1 VQPSDVPPP
10 LLVPG
15 LTCWT
20 KTRATKL
27 AIIQDAGPTFAALA
41 EAMAMARRSLFI
53 LGWDIDSR
61 TPLEPGPAR
70 PPRGS
75 GPAGSSP
82 HDADTPD
89 HTAHRNKPLLPFL
102 LGCLA
107 RQPELEIFVLIWD
120 FSIIY
125 SFEREPWPRQQFGAV
140 HPRLHFAL
148 AADHGSGGSHHQKV
162 VVVDDEVAFV
172 GGVDLTMHRWDTPEH
187 HPRDERR
194 LDAEGRE
201 YEPFHDVHAAVA
213 GPAAA
218 ALGELAR
225 IRWEAATRRRRL
237 PLPPPLAP
245 ASVVSAWP
253 RRLPADGQDVEV
265 GLARTLA
272 GGQQPPVREIAEL
285 VLQMIVAARR
295 RIYAENQYLTSSAV
309 VRALATVLANRGGP
323 EIVIVLPAVESGW
336 MEQSSMG
343 LLREEAIATLRQ
355 HDVEG
360 RLRLVAPVVRD
371 GTREVAVAVH
381 AKVLVVDERI
391 AKVGSANFSNRSLG
405 LDSECDLAIEAI
417 DATSAALVASVRDR
431 LLGEHLGHATGEVA
445 HRLAAGASLRDLI
458 DRQPRGAAR
467 GLVPVPES
475 SVAVLDFTVLDGA
488 MVDPPEPW
496 SVDGLLAR
504 AVPVPLRRRLA
515 QRWLRPL
522 ALVLGVLAV
531 WIVLRRGPLR
541 GWHLG
546 AAVLEVANWL
556 GARPAGPLLAFGALA
571 VASSLFVP
579 ITLLATATLTVF
591 GLWPGVPIAWLG
603 AVLGATLSHAVGV
616 RWGPRAIGWIP
627 ARLSATL
634 RRFLGRRPFWSVVL
648 MRLLPVGNFGALNLL
663 AGAFKIPRRSFVLGN
678 AVGLLPG
685 LLGLGVL
692 VNRALA
698 ALRRPSALNVGLAL
712 VVAAALTALGV
723 VARRRTGAAERAA
736 REAHGARPAGA
747 KVAS

>member
-1 VQPSDVPPP
+1 MQPSDVPSP

-41 EAMAMARRSLFI
+41 DAMAMARRSIFI

-61 TPLEPGPAR
+61 TPLEPGSAPGR
-70 PPRGS
+70 PDAAV
-75 GPAGSSP
+75 AGSQ
-82 HDADTPD
+82 DVA
-89 HTAHRNKPLLPFL
+89 AARNKPLLPFL
-102 LGCLA
+102 LACLA

-125 SFEREPWPRQQFGAV
+125 SFEREPWPRQQFCGV

-148 AADHGSGGSHHQKV
+148 AADHGTGGSHHQKV
-162 VVVDDEVAFV
+162 VVIDDEVAFT
-172 GGVDLTMHRWDTPEH
+172 GGVDLTMHRWDTPDH
-187 HPRDERR
+187 LPRDGRR

-218 ALGELAR
+218 VLGELAR
-225 IRWEAATRRRRL
+225 SRWEAATRRRRE
-237 PLPPPLAP
+237 PLPPLAP
-245 ASVVSAWP
+245 SSVVSAWP
-253 RRLPADGQDVEV
+253 RDLLVDGQDVEV

-272 GGQQPPVREIAEL
+272 GGPQPPVREIAEL
-285 VLQMIVAARR
+285 ILQMIGAARR
-295 RIYAENQYLTSSAV
+295 RIYAENQYLTSAAV
-309 VRALATVLANRGGP
+309 VRALATALAARGGP

-360 RLRLVAPVVRD
+360 RLRLVAPFVLD
-371 GTREVAVAVH
+371 GTREVPVAVH

-405 LDSECDLAIEAI
+405 LDSECDLAIEAV
-417 DATSAALVASVRDR
+417 DAASAALVASVRDR
-431 LLGEHLGHATGEVA
+431 LLGEHLGRAPAEIA
-445 HRLAAGASLRDLI
+445 RRLEAGASLRELI
-458 DRQPRGAAR
+458 DQQPRGAPR
-467 GLVPVPES
+467 GLGPVPES
-475 SVAVLDFTVLDGA
+475 SVAILDFTVFDGA

-496 SVDGLLAR
+496 SVDGLLSR

-515 QRWLRPL
+515 RRWLRPL
-522 ALVLGVLAV
+522 ALVIGVLAV
-531 WIVLRRGPLR
+531 WVFLRRGPLR

-546 AAVLEVANWL
+546 GAVLDVANWL
-556 GARPAGPLLAFGALA
+556 GARPTGPLLAFLALA
-571 VASSLFVP
+571 VASSAFVP

-591 GLWPGVPIAWLG
+591 GLWPGVPVAWLG
-603 AVLGATLSHAVGV
+603 AVLGATLSHAVGA
-616 RWGPRAIGWIP
+616 RWGQRAIGWIP

-663 AGAFKIPRRSFVLGN
+663 AGAFRIPRRSFVLGN

-698 ALRRPSALNVGLAL
+698 ALRRPSAVNVALAL
-712 VVAAALTALGV
+712 IVAAALTALGV
-723 VARRRTGAAERAA
+723 LARRRTGAGDG
-736 REAHGARPAGA
+736 HGSGPAGA